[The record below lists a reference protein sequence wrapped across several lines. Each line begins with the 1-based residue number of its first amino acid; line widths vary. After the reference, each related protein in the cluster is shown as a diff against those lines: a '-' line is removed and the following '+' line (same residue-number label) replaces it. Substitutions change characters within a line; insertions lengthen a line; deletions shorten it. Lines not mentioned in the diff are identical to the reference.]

1 MQTASFTGF
10 LTMIFQIILFFYVVK
25 FLMKLFLPVLA
36 KKVVQKAQENF
47 ENHQNNGYDPKQKDE
62 IIYNSKSDKPRETKK
77 VGEYVDFEEID

>member
-10 LTMIFQIILFFYVVK
+10 IEMIFEIILFFYVIK
-25 FLMKLFLPVLA
+25 FLAKLFLPVLA

-47 ENHQNNGYDPKQKDE
+47 EKHQNNGSETYQNE
-62 IIYNSKSDKPRETKK
+62 EFRTNSKSDKPRETKK